1 MPSLS
6 MPRMLRLLLLVP
18 AVTGLILP
26 SGLSRRA
33 VCIGSCGLLSTAA
46 TLPASAGGA
55 ALAPLRETMEVLD
68 ELIAKVESGGSA
80 QDAGY
85 VLRLNSAFLIPASDA
100 LTAAAAAD
108 SSAAPAA
115 DALRSSVAALKAAA
129 RSDKGEDQLVAAKG
143 ASEAIERYFALL
155 NEPPRKP
162 SQPAFSVG
170 GYFGFFSC
178 EGAGLERVPGSN
190 SCVDPP
196 GKNK

>member
-33 VCIGSCGLLSTAA
+33 ACIGSCGLLSTAA

>member
-1 MPSLS
+1 

-190 SCVDPP
+190 SCVAPP

>member
-6 MPRMLRLLLLVP
+6 MPMLMLRLLLLVP

-129 RSDKGEDQLVAAKG
+129 RSEKV
-143 ASEAIERYFALL
+143 F
-155 NEPPRKP
+155 
-162 SQPAFSVG
+162 
-170 GYFGFFSC
+170 
-178 EGAGLERVPGSN
+178 
-190 SCVDPP
+190 
-196 GKNK
+196 